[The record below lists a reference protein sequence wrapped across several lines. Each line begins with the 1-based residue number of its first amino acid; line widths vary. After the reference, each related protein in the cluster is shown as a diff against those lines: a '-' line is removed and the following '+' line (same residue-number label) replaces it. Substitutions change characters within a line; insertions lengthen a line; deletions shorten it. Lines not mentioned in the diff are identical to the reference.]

1 MLILS
6 ADAVVKHRHSPTWR
20 NTVSVGETLAD
31 CCCLS
36 VWLALLYFSSR
47 IFSLYSTSSSSLFF
61 NTFFCLSWYSF
72 NWSTSLSFFFPS
84 LSSPCLTGR
93 HNPRCL
99 VVVLSTCLLHDGR
112 QLACHP
118 SSFAVVLSS
127 DSGPLLSSGLS
138 VWLLYRDTLGQA
150 DPSSIQCHWDRGSGL
165 CPRTIPSH
173 SCHYLILLLLY
184 LNTLSP
190 RSLTWGVSNY
200 LCVVVLSV

>member
-1 MLILS
+1 M
-6 ADAVVKHRHSPTWR
+6 AY
-20 NTVSVGETLAD
+20 
-31 CCCLS
+31 C
-36 VWLALLYFSSR
+36 
-47 IFSLYSTSSSSLFF
+47 
-61 NTFFCLSWYSF
+61 FCLSDFLSF
-72 NWSTSLSFFFPS
+72 PLTNSTFFSPHLTLFYLFISIFQYPVSFILSTSLS
-84 LSSPCLTGR
+84 LHPCLTGR
-93 HNPRCL
+93 HNSRCL
-99 VVVLSTCLLHDGR
+99 VVVLKTCLLHDGR
-112 QLACHP
+112 LLACHP

-190 RSLTWGVSNY
+190 RSLT
-200 LCVVVLSV
+200 